1 MEGKMGRKSEKI
13 SGGFPLK
20 KHANGQWCAWLNG
33 KRRYFG
39 AGSQEEALENYCRR
53 IRGIMD
59 GTEDREKIQ
68 AGKLT
73 VAQLVILFLESIQ
86 SKVRTNET
94 SARRFHDIRRVLEV
108 LVDVWGG
115 DRLFSAVTQADC
127 LRLRETFADGCKLD
141 RLNTKIKMVNQM
153 VRWAFDADHLDK
165 MPKISKWLEAPT
177 RKALARERDLTPH
190 FFSPVQIWTLIDA
203 AEKTIYPLQ
212 WRALLLMA
220 VNCGF
225 GSRDLSDLTFAD
237 LDLDRALVFL
247 QRGKTGTARRAI
259 LWPETV
265 RAVREYLEKERPETE
280 FTERVFVTSE
290 GTLWNYDA
298 EKSRVDSLGLAFRRI
313 AKKLG
318 IAETSFYSFRRTFR
332 TIADETGDIPA
343 VNLIMGHTDYTMG
356 GVYRQFIRD
365 ERLKAVSDHVWNW
378 ISKKSD

>member
-1 MEGKMGRKSEKI
+1 MGRKSEKI

-108 LVDVWGG
+108 LVVVWGG

-141 RLNTKIKMVNQM
+141 RLNTKIKIVNQM
-153 VRWAFDADHLDK
+153 IRWAFDADHLDK

-203 AEKTIYPLQ
+203 AEKTIDWLCRRRGVDRKTHVTES
-212 WRALLLMA
+212 RA
-220 VNCGF
+220 
-225 GSRDLSDLTFAD
+225 D
-237 LDLDRALVFL
+237 DRER
-247 QRGKTGTARRAI
+247 QYRI
-259 LWPETV
+259 LAE
-265 RAVREYLEKERPETE
+265 AVRNALDMEMIYRILEQT
-280 FTERVFVTSE
+280 
-290 GTLWNYDA
+290 N
-298 EKSRVDSLGLAFRRI
+298 
-313 AKKLG
+313 
-318 IAETSFYSFRRTFR
+318 
-332 TIADETGDIPA
+332 
-343 VNLIMGHTDYTMG
+343 
-356 GVYRQFIRD
+356 
-365 ERLKAVSDHVWNW
+365 
-378 ISKKSD
+378 